1 MLFTSDRTVRGEM
14 TSQYDKPDWEP
25 LLDLSPEHVDEFM
38 WMFEVELESGLRLH
52 AYKHIET
59 RKYLHLDKEDRA
71 FVYVW
76 PDEIRDE
83 DEPGSYR
90 EVDPKRLL
98 DLVLE
103 RRQPSRC
110 PE

>member
-1 MLFTSDRTVRGEM
+1 MFTSDRIVRGVM
-14 TSQYDKPDWEP
+14 TSQYDKPDWDP
-25 LLDLSPEHVDEFM
+25 LLELAAEHVEEFM

-52 AYKHIET
+52 AYKHIDT
-59 RKYLHLDKEDRA
+59 RKSLHLDKEGRA
-71 FVYVW
+71 FVYIW
-76 PDEIRDE
+76 PEDTRDD

-103 RRQPSRC
+103 RRRPSPC

>member
-1 MLFTSDRTVRGEM
+1 MIFTSDRTVRGVM
-14 TSQYDKPDWEP
+14 TSQYDEPEWGP
-25 LLDLSPEHVDEFM
+25 LLELAAEHVDEFM

-59 RKYLHLDKEDRA
+59 RRYLHLDKEGRA
-71 FVYVW
+71 FVYIW
-76 PDEIRDE
+76 PDEIKDE

-103 RRQPSRC
+103 RRQPSPC